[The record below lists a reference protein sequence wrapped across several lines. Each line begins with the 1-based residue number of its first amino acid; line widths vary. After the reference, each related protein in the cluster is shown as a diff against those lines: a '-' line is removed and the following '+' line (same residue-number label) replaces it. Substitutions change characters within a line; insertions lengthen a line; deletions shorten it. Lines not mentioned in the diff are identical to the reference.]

1 MNTAMCSEVIVKAV
15 PSFGDVN
22 GADFGFSVQNGT
34 LIQGM
39 MSACK
44 EAIVSAKEVNS
55 MQTLLLRCFSS
66 AEGTFTVEFLDE
78 LQADSTFAMLPL

>member
-44 EAIVSAKEVNS
+44 EALLSSKEVDS
-55 MQTLLLRCFSS
+55 MQTLLLRCFSTS
-66 AEGTFTVEFLDE
+66 EGTFTVELLDE
-78 LQADSTFAMLPL
+78 FQSDSTFAMLPL

>member
-44 EAIVSAKEVNS
+44 EALLSAKEADS

-66 AEGTFTVEFLDE
+66 SEGTFTVEFLDE
-78 LQADSTFAMLPL
+78 FQSDSTFAMLPL